1 MVKNN
6 NMDILKAVKNSI
18 LLESRNSYISKI
30 LYEKLSNKNFEIPD
44 YLYVTEIINP
54 AYSYYSRKV
63 GEIEMPP
70 EILSRMKGGESI
82 HFMARQWFEQ
92 LPGFSGFE
100 EIMNGSH
107 LNLNVI
113 GRADF
118 MINNSIIE
126 FKTKSSESIN
136 IDDLFNIYRSDLEQ
150 LLFYSVINKNP
161 DRDNYLIFYSSSSK
175 FYAFKIEII
184 DSKAIINTVRN
195 RISIIKQSLS
205 NDDPSILP
213 RCSYYNYGCV
223 FQKKNICTCDTLPQ
237 KDEEIL
243 KNAISVH
250 EDNVMKD
257 NLQKI
262 YENNNDKEDLRYF
275 DLIYPRKY
283 YHRMRGDSEEA
294 GTISTFN
301 YDRKNITFF
310 ILDTIEKSILGIDG
324 SERARKNETSMLDLY
339 GNDKYI
345 IKNIYD
351 ENSIV
356 PFILKVNNSKY
367 ANNIPETY
375 YSELAII
382 CGRRNI
388 KEGIIIVIY
397 PKLDNEVVSYDITFD
412 LSRIIDICKNKIND
426 IKNAVKNGNPENL
439 DLCPAFVINSCNFKH
454 CSCKLEIM
462 KK

>member
-136 IDDLFNIYRSDLEQ
+136 IDDLFD
-150 LLFYSVINKNP
+150 F
-161 DRDNYLIFYSSSSK
+161 
-175 FYAFKIEII
+175 
-184 DSKAIINTVRN
+184 
-195 RISIIKQSLS
+195 
-205 NDDPSILP
+205 
-213 RCSYYNYGCV
+213 
-223 FQKKNICTCDTLPQ
+223 
-237 KDEEIL
+237 
-243 KNAISVH
+243 
-250 EDNVMKD
+250 
-257 NLQKI
+257 
-262 YENNNDKEDLRYF
+262 
-275 DLIYPRKY
+275 
-283 YHRMRGDSEEA
+283 
-294 GTISTFN
+294 
-301 YDRKNITFF
+301 
-310 ILDTIEKSILGIDG
+310 
-324 SERARKNETSMLDLY
+324 
-339 GNDKYI
+339 
-345 IKNIYD
+345 
-351 ENSIV
+351 
-356 PFILKVNNSKY
+356 
-367 ANNIPETY
+367 
-375 YSELAII
+375 
-382 CGRRNI
+382 
-388 KEGIIIVIY
+388 
-397 PKLDNEVVSYDITFD
+397 
-412 LSRIIDICKNKIND
+412 
-426 IKNAVKNGNPENL
+426 
-439 DLCPAFVINSCNFKH
+439 
-454 CSCKLEIM
+454 
-462 KK
+462 

>member
-1 MVKNN
+1 MDIGN
-6 NMDILKAVKNSI
+6 NMDILKAVKKSI
-18 LLESRNSYISKI
+18 LLENKNPYISRI

-54 AYSYYSRKV
+54 AYSYFSRKM

-82 HFMARQWFEQ
+82 HFIARQWFER

-107 LNLNVI
+107 INLNVI

-118 MINNSIIE
+118 MVNNSVIE
-126 FKTKSSESIN
+126 FKTKGSESIN
-136 IDDLFNIYRSDLEQ
+136 MNDIFSIYSSDLEQ

-161 DRDNYLIFYSSSSK
+161 DRFNYLIFYSSSSK

-184 DSKAIINTVRN
+184 EPESIINTVKN
-195 RISIIKQSLS
+195 RISIIKQSLAD
-205 NDDPSILP
+205 DDPSVLP

-223 FQKKNICTCDTLPQ
+223 FQKKNICSCGSLKQ
-237 KDEEIL
+237 KDEEIM
-243 KNAISVH
+243 KNAVAVH
-250 EDNVMKD
+250 EDKVMEE

-283 YHRMRGDSEEA
+283 YHRIRGDEEET
-294 GTISTFN
+294 GNSSTFN

-324 SERARKNETSMLDLY
+324 SERARKNEISTLDLY

-345 IKNIYD
+345 IKNVYD
-351 ENSIV
+351 ESSIV

-367 ANNIPETY
+367 PNSIPETY

-382 CGRRNI
+382 CARRNI

-397 PKLDNEVVSYDITFD
+397 PKLDDRVVTYDITFD
-412 LSRIIDICKNKIND
+412 LNRIINICGDKINNIRD
-426 IKNAVKNGNPENL
+426 AVKSNNPDKL
-439 DLCPAFVINSCNFKH
+439 DLCPSFVINSCSFKH
-454 CSCKLEIM
+454 CSCKMEIM